1 MEPVLQWF
9 AVIVDAVVV
18 VSAETE
24 IALPD
29 VTASSVRLSQGK
41 LSGMANWT
49 RWGDAKL
56 ETK

>member
-1 MEPVLQWF
+1 MESVLQWF
-9 AVIVDAVVV
+9 TVIVDVVV

>member
-1 MEPVLQWF
+1 MLC
-9 AVIVDAVVV
+9 
-18 VSAETE
+18 SADTE